1 MPQVINTNVSSLTAQ
16 RNLNTSQAS
25 LQVSLQRLSSGLRI
39 NSAKDDAA
47 GLAISERFSA
57 QIRGLDQARRNA
69 NDGISLA
76 QTAEGALQS
85 SGDILQR
92 IRELAVQSANAT
104 NSSTDR
110 NAINAE
116 VQQLTQELQRI
127 ATTTE
132 FNGQKLLDGSFSA
145 ATFQV
150 GANANQTITATS
162 GNFQVQ
168 SYGNYRIGGLKA
180 YTANGVGD
188 LVKGSTEGAN
198 ITQFGTDAD
207 TSKIAA
213 NGTLTFATSTGTY
226 DVKYTGGTAGSA
238 QSAEQVAAA
247 INQAQTGVTASAI
260 TSFVLGSAADGSG
273 GTGVGFMQNTAY
285 SFLIATDTANAT
297 PSSFTTISFT
307 TGGVTSSSS
316 VNSLDQLN
324 AAAQAFNDVAGKT
337 GLTAK
342 IVQTDN
348 ATATYAL
355 QLTNEAGK
363 DVRIVNNS
371 TTDAISLADTK
382 VLDGDTT
389 TSGNNQTL
397 AAIGTAGTWTAG
409 SGSWVTGQVVLDS
422 DKSFSVT
429 ESTAQWMKA
438 TTTTGAQL
446 QSSEKIDVSTI
457 DSANRTLAIV
467 DSALAAI
474 NSQRARYGALQSRFD
489 NTITNLQTTS
499 ENLNASRSRIRD
511 ADFAEETAKLTRA
524 QILQQAGTA
533 MLSQANNLP
542 QQVLTLLRG

>member
-1 MPQVINTNVSSLTAQ
+1 MPQVINTNVPSLTAQ
-16 RNLNTSQAS
+16 RNLNSSQSALS
-25 LQVSLQRLSSGLRI
+25 VSLQRLSSGMRI

-104 NSSTDR
+104 NSATDR
-110 NAINAE
+110 TAINSE

-127 ATTTE
+127 STTTE
-132 FNGQKLLDGSFSA
+132 FNGQKLLDGSLSA

-162 GNFQVQ
+162 GNFQTS

-180 YTANGVGD
+180 YTSNGLGD

-198 ITQFGTDAD
+198 ITQFGADAD
-207 TSKIAA
+207 TSKIASNA
-213 NGTLTFATSTGTY
+213 TLTFQTATGKY
-226 DVKYTGGTAGSA
+226 DIKYTGGTAGSA

-260 TSFVLGSAADGSG
+260 TSFVLGSGADGSG
-273 GTGVGFMQNTAY
+273 GDGVGFMQNTSY
-285 SFLIATDTANAT
+285 SFLIATDTANTT
-297 PSSFTTISFT
+297 PSSFTTVSFT
-307 TGGVTSSSS
+307 TGGVTDTSAI
-316 VNSLDQLN
+316 NSLDQLN
-324 AAAQAFNDVAGKT
+324 AAAQAFNDVSGKT

-348 ATATYAL
+348 STANYAL

-371 TTDAISLADTK
+371 TTEVVSLADTK
-382 VLDGDTT
+382 VLDGDTS
-389 TSGNNQTL
+389 TSGNNQSL
-397 AAIGTAGTWTAG
+397 ASTGTAGTWTTG
-409 SGSWVTGQVVLDS
+409 SGSWVTGQIILDS

-429 ESTAQWMKA
+429 EDTAQFMLA

-446 QSSEKIDVSTI
+446 QSTDKIDVSTI
-457 DSANRTLAIV
+457 DSANRTLAMV

-474 NSQRARYGALQSRFD
+474 NNQRARYGALQSRFD
-489 NTITNLQTTS
+489 NTISNLQTTS
-499 ENLNASRSRIRD
+499 ENLSASRSRIRD
-511 ADFAEETAKLTRA
+511 ADFADETAKLTRS
-524 QILQQAGTA
+524 QILQQAGMA
-533 MLSQANNLP
+533 MLSQANSLP
-542 QQVLTLLRG
+542 QQVLTLLR